1 MLFRAL
7 ELKGSES
14 FVIEFSSNSACLSFF
29 HWYQE
34 NSTLSYGCIC
44 LWLLQVIGQII
55 PKCAPQ
61 TNQESSHRLEIQQSW
76 FLISIDYYMT
86 NF

>member
-7 ELKGSES
+7 KLKGSES
-14 FVIEFSSNSACLSFF
+14 SIIEFSSNSACLSFF
-29 HWYQE
+29 CWYQE
-34 NSTLSYGCIC
+34 NSALSYECIC

-55 PKCAPQ
+55 PKCAPK
-61 TNQESSHRLEIQQSW
+61 TNQETSHQLEIQQSW
-76 FLISIDYYMT
+76 LLISIDLYLT